1 MSAIQNENT
10 NLNTKGD
17 ERMYKNLEEEM
28 VKNNITQKQIS
39 ELLNV
44 RAATVS
50 DKINGKFP
58 FKLNEAFK
66 IQTKFFPAL
75 SIEYLFDTK

>member
-1 MSAIQNENT
+1 MSTAKLENT

-17 ERMYKNLEEEM
+17 KRMYKNLEDEM
-28 VKNNITQKQIS
+28 IKHNITQKQIS
-39 ELLNV
+39 KLLNV

-66 IQTKFFPAL
+66 IQTKFFPEL
-75 SIEYLFDTK
+75 TIEYLFEIS

>member
-1 MSAIQNENT
+1 M

-28 VKNNITQKQIS
+28 IKNNITQKQIA
-39 ELLNV
+39 EFLHV
-44 RAATVS
+44 RAATVC
-50 DKINGKFP
+50 DKINGRFP

-66 IQTKFFPAL
+66 IQTKFFPTL
-75 SIEYLFDTK
+75 SIEYLFDIK